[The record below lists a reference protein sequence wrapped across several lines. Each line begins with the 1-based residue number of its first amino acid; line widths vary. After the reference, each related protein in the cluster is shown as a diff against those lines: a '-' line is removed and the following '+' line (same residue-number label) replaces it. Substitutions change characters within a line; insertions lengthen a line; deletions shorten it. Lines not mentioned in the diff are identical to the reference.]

1 MIKAVVFDAY
11 GTLFDVYSI
20 HEECARIFGDAEA
33 TKLTRLWRSK
43 QLEYTWLRSLMGRYQ
58 DFAAVTEQALKYS
71 CHDLGLKLDPE
82 SRAFLMA
89 GYFHLSAYPE
99 VPDVLRELDKY
110 QLMILSNGSPSMLAA
125 AVGSAGIADLIDRII
140 SVDPVRVFK
149 PSPEV
154 YSLVVEGSE
163 ITSREVAFVSSN
175 SFDVL
180 GAASF
185 GFTSIWVNRYGG
197 TLDELGYEPALV
209 LDDLSALPGQ
219 LDSGF

>member
-20 HEECARIFGDAEA
+20 HEECARIFGDEA
-33 TKLTRLWRSK
+33 AGKLTRLWRSK

-71 CHDLGLKLDPE
+71 CQDLGLKLDPE
-82 SRAFLMA
+82 IRAFLMA

-99 VPDVLRELDKY
+99 VPDVLRKLDKF

-125 AVGSAGIADLIDRII
+125 AVGSAGIADLVDRII

-154 YSLVVEGSE
+154 YSLVLEGSE
-163 ITSREVAFVSSN
+163 IASREVAFISSN

-197 TLDELGYEPALV
+197 TLDELSYEPALV
-209 LDDLSALPGQ
+209 LDDLSALPGK